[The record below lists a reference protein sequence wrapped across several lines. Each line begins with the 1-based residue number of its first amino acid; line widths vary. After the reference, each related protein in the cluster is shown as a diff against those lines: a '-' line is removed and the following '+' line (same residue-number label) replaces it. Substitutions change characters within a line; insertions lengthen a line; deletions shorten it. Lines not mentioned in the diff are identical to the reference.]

1 MLSTNLLLGL
11 FLVIDSLKSSEQFF
25 FVFIYF
31 IKKLLP
37 QKTRTL
43 TVELTKRFHSKL
55 TSGRRST
62 IILMSAVRITELCV
76 FLTNLG

>member
-1 MLSTNLLLGL
+1 VLSTNLLLGL

-43 TVELTKRFHSKL
+43 TVELTKRFHSKF
-55 TSGRRST
+55 TFGRRRT

-76 FLTNLG
+76 FLTNLE